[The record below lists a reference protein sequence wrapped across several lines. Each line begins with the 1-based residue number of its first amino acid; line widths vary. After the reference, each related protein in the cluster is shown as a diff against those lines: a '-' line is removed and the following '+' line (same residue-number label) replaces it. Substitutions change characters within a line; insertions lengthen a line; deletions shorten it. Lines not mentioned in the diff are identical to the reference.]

1 MTDAARSQ
9 FLLVLG
15 AVVGV
20 LVLASVVSRV
30 LQARAGGGERSA
42 VLDNLETRIRAW
54 WVMVALLAVA
64 VLAGPTAIIG
74 LFAVVSLLAMRE
86 LSTNGSRGAADRALD
101 AAGYAL
107 VLLQYALVAFADPA
121 LVTGVLPGVAMLVLP
136 LVAIVGGGIRD
147 LQSRIA
153 HRLWWTMLAGWCLSH
168 VPALLWL
175 DIPAFA
181 GRNVLLVVWLV
192 IVAQG
197 SDVLQYIFGKLYGR
211 RKIAPLLSPDKTVE
225 GFVGGAV
232 SAIAI
237 GAALAWMTPFTTIA
251 AGLAATLVTVLG
263 FLGGLLLSGIKRDL
277 AIKDWSGAIRGH
289 GGVLDRVDSL
299 CLSAPALYWVI
310 RAGW

>member
-197 SDVLQYIFGKLYGR
+197 SDVLQYVFGKVYGR

-310 RAGW
+310 RAGL